1 MISLIDKNI
10 VYPPKASPTNPT
22 TIANNKKFFF
32 ITITLDDLLFNIII
46 IMDVNY

>member
-10 VYPPKASPTNPT
+10 VKLPKAIPINPT
-22 TIANNKKFFF
+22 AIANNKKFFF

-46 IMDVNY
+46 IMDINY